1 MSDYLWKVKAVTNWG
16 KVVKGMEVDV
26 IVRNNT
32 GKPTTDAIRDA
43 LEAKYNITIGGG
55 MPSSTFDFQ
64 KG

>member
-1 MSDYLWKVKAVTNWG
+1 MSDYLWKIKAVTNWG

-43 LEAKYNITIGGG
+43 LEAKYSIKIGGG

>member
-1 MSDYLWKVKAVTNWG
+1 MSDYLWKIKAVTNWG

-43 LEAKYNITIGGG
+43 
-55 MPSSTFDFQ
+55 
-64 KG
+64 

>member
-1 MSDYLWKVKAVTNWG
+1 MSDYLWKIKAVTNWG

-43 LEAKYNITIGGG
+43 LEAKYSIKIAGG